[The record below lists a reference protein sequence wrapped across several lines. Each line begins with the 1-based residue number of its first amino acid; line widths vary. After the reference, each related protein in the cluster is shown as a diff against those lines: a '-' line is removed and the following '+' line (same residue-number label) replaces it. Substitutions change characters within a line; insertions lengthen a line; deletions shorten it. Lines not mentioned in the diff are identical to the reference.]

1 MISSDA
7 ETPLVLHLGEST
19 LELPFNTDE
28 ARNLGRSF
36 NGLLQTFKDKQA
48 AEKPQRWD
56 LMRYSY
62 ENQKGSVGDIA
73 ALEVVCNPNAFPT
86 AFDAKLMITMESKS
100 GIKIV
105 GEANLSQTKSDLKNF
120 IAKHITA
127 KQ

>member
-1 MISSDA
+1 M
-7 ETPLVLHLGEST
+7 HLGEST

-105 GEANLSQTKSDLKNF
+105 GEANLSQTKSDLQNF